1 MIKKENLTQKVA
13 NTIRNEFLSARE
25 VNHGEFL
32 PAERELAERFN
43 VSRVTIRLSLKQLV
57 NNGILEVVPQKGYRF
72 IKSAFS
78 QNITSIAYIVDS
90 VKPGEPLDQI
100 SEQIMTAINRIL
112 MQRNQR
118 MLSIGIKGISP
129 DVAFFNKLKE
139 SNVQGIL
146 LDCNLPEVIKAVC
159 KCNLPCVL
167 INTFSENNN
176 LDVVIQGNF
185 NGTYKAVQYL
195 ISKNHR
201 NIVWLGPQK
210 GNVHYR
216 ERFSGARAAMENA
229 NLNFSGNFKSEYD
242 NNIEAETKETEEFVT
257 RSLKLKS
264 PPTAFVCMWIPLA
277 HSAINSIQKTK
288 LKLGKNIEII
298 GWCTETEYR
307 ESFIPRFINETIP
320 AMMIWSPNEMAS
332 VAIET
337 LERRI
342 KAPESPFVRI
352 EVSARLQEPQSAN
365 KALNSKNLI

>member
-1 MIKKENLTQKVA
+1 VIKKESLTQKVA

-25 VNHGEFL
+25 TNPGEFL

-57 NNGILEVVPQKGYRF
+57 NNGILEVVPKKGYRF
-72 IKSAFS
+72 IKPAFL
-78 QNITSIAYIVDS
+78 QKITSIAYIVDS
-90 VKPGEPLDQI
+90 VKPGEPLDKI

-129 DVAFFNKLKE
+129 DIAFFNKLKE

-146 LDCNLPEVIKAVC
+146 LDCNQPEVIKTVC

-176 LDVVIQGNF
+176 LDAVIQGNF
-185 NGTYKAVQYL
+185 NGTYNAVQYL

-210 GNVHYR
+210 GKVHYR
-216 ERFSGARAAMENA
+216 ERFSGARAAMENDS
-229 NLNFSGNFKSEYD
+229 LNFSANFKSEYD
-242 NNIEAETKETEEFVT
+242 NNIEAETKETEAFVT

-264 PPTAFVCMWIPLA
+264 PPSAFVCMWIPLA
-277 HSAINSIQKTK
+277 HSAINSIRKTK

-332 VAIET
+332 VAIEA

-342 KAPESPFVRI
+342 KNPESPFVRI
-352 EVSARLQEPQSAN
+352 EVNARLQEPQSAN